1 MNKKKILFVASVP
14 VHFHAFH
21 RPYMK
26 WFFDNGYEV
35 HAACNG
41 SFEDQNLHKLWHVD
55 FERSP
60 FSFLNFKSFQQL
72 KRIIDEN
79 NFALITCHTPMAS
92 VITRLAGVQ
101 ARQKGTKIL
110 YTAHGFHFFKGASTW
125 SWLTYFPA
133 ELMLTK
139 LTDAVICI
147 NDEDFSLISK
157 NGCKSTS
164 YYKIPGIGVSS
175 ERFRP
180 ISKIEKMTLRKS
192 LGFSNNDFIMIYAA
206 EFINRK
212 NHKLIIDAIH
222 KLSNRIKNF
231 KVLFAGRGVLLEKI
245 KNYALE
251 KGVSEQIEFL
261 GFVTDI
267 EKYYQISDIALSSSK
282 QEGLGINLIEAMMCG
297 LPVVATID
305 RGHCTIIDHKVNGIL
320 YPQNDFEKLSEAILE
335 IHSNNNLYIKLSN
348 GALNKA
354 SYFDIKNSLEQM
366 SKIYRTYL

>member
-1 MNKKKILFVASVP
+1 M
-14 VHFHAFH
+14 
-21 RPYMK
+21 
-26 WFFDNGYEV
+26 
-35 HAACNG
+35 
-41 SFEDQNLHKLWHVD
+41 D

-180 ISKIEKMTLRKS
+180 ISKIEKMTLRES

-231 KVLFAGRGVLLEKI
+231 KVLFAGRGVLLEQI
-245 KNYALE
+245 KNYSFE
-251 KGVSEQIEFL
+251 KGVNDKVVFL
-261 GFVTDI
+261 GFVADI
-267 EKYYQISDIALSSSK
+267 EKYYQISDIALSASK
-282 QEGLGINLIEAMMCG
+282 QEGLGINLVEAMMCG
-297 LPVVATID
+297 LPVVATLD
-305 RGHCTIIDHKVNGIL
+305 RGHCTVIDHMVNGIL
-320 YPQNDFEKLSEAILE
+320 YPQQDSKKLSEAIIELY
-335 IHSNNNLYIKLSN
+335 SNNNFYIELSN
-348 GALNKA
+348 EALKKA
-354 SYFDIKNSLEQM
+354 SYFDIKNSLEEM

>member
-110 YTAHGFHFFKGASTW
+110 YTAHGFHFFKGSSIW

-147 NDEDFSLISK
+147 NEEDYKLISEK
-157 NGCKSTS
+157 GSKLAS

-175 ERFRP
+175 KRFKP
-180 ISKIEKMTLRKS
+180 ISKIEKISLRNS
-192 LGFSNNDFIMIYAA
+192 LGFSKDDFIMIYAA
-206 EFINRK
+206 EFIDRK
-212 NHKLIIDAIH
+212 NHKLIIDALH
-222 KLSNRIKNF
+222 KLSNKIENV
-231 KVLFAGRGVLLEKI
+231 KVLFAGRGVLLEQI
-245 KNYALE
+245 KDYTLE
-251 KGVSEQIEFL
+251 KGVNDKVVFL

-267 EKYYQISDIALSSSK
+267 EKYYQISDIALSASK
-282 QEGLGINLIEAMMCG
+282 QEGLGINLVEAMMCG

-305 RGHCTIIDHKVNGIL
+305 RGHCTVVDHMVDGIL
-320 YPQNDFEKLSEAILE
+320 YPQQNSDKLSGAIMEVYSNKNFYINLSNEAI
-335 IHSNNNLYIKLSN
+335 K
-348 GALNKA
+348 KA
-354 SYFDIKNSLEQM
+354 SYFDIKNSLEEM
-366 SKIYRTYL
+366 SKIYKNYL